1 MKNLNNFLRSVVIIA
16 SIAVA
21 GISLYLFY
29 LENSKGRLFQYY
41 AFSDLTKFFLTL
53 LYIVLVSLL
62 IFFYIRLLMKKKY
75 SLAFSFTFLTTLTFL
90 SIVLYSSM
98 ILSVVYVANLLGL
111 MWVIYFTKERKSE
124 GVAKKSQEENKPI
137 NEKNNKGMQVAYL
150 YYFSLLYT

>member
-1 MKNLNNFLRSVVIIA
+1 M
-16 SIAVA
+16 
-21 GISLYLFY
+21 
-29 LENSKGRLFQYY
+29 
-41 AFSDLTKFFLTL
+41 
-53 LYIVLVSLL
+53 
-62 IFFYIRLLMKKKY
+62 KKY

-124 GVAKKSQEENKPI
+124 GVAKNLRKRI
-137 NEKNNKGMQVAYL
+137 NQSMKNNKGMQVAYL

>member
-1 MKNLNNFLRSVVIIA
+1 MQKVLLRGRKRMKNLNNFLRSVVIIA

-137 NEKNNKGMQVAYL
+137 NEKK
-150 YYFSLLYT
+150 

>member
-124 GVAKKSQEENKPI
+124 GVAKKSQVENKPI
-137 NEKNNKGMQVAYL
+137 NEKK
-150 YYFSLLYT
+150 

>member
-53 LYIVLVSLL
+53 S
-62 IFFYIRLLMKKKY
+62 
-75 SLAFSFTFLTTLTFL
+75 
-90 SIVLYSSM
+90 
-98 ILSVVYVANLLGL
+98 
-111 MWVIYFTKERKSE
+111 
-124 GVAKKSQEENKPI
+124 
-137 NEKNNKGMQVAYL
+137 
-150 YYFSLLYT
+150 